1 MNIFTDLLFL
11 FLFLYSVLFFK
22 IPDIENDN
30 YINHKFI
37 LFIAIFVFAFTT
49 QIIAKLRNNC
59 KIDHIDT
66 TSKSFQIAIASIIGY
81 SLYIDLNV
89 MEWSKDYLS
98 SVINSKYSLY
108 LVVSIIMIMFI
119 ATIKIIQLLF
129 INETNNIC

>member
-37 LFIAIFVFAFTT
+37 LFLAIFVFSFTT

-59 KIDHIDT
+59 AINHISLI
-66 TSKSFQIAIASIIGY
+66 SKSLQIAVMAVIGY
-81 SLYIDLNV
+81 SLYVDLNI
-89 MEWSKDYLS
+89 MEWSKDYVS

-108 LVVSIIMIMFI
+108 LTVSIIMIMFI
-119 ATIKIIQLLF
+119 AVIKIVQLIF
-129 INETNNIC
+129 DSETGSTC